1 MDSSLVPLFEK
12 LSVEHTSIRRF
23 TVRAIF
29 SQLRS
34 QPQDLSIVV
43 RQLLSNSSA
52 VVVDEAIAHIITL
65 VESGTIP
72 VEDIINDLLASLPTA
87 GNSCIRPLVAGLGQI
102 MSWCMKDAN
111 APDVFAK
118 WRRGATHPLTK
129 VLQGQ
134 PAAQENVL
142 VLVDEL
148 LRLPARGRVSPAV
161 VLSTLSPFVVFLLL
175 ESPPPA
181 SRSAFPCLL
190 HAHLVRRTC
199 DCSSTQMRH
208 LLLDLLTRA
217 LHYQPARDRPA
228 SEPGRPWLMQAAG
241 DLIDAFEVGESPD
254 EKLYGML
261 LDTLV
266 HVCHEARSCGGT
278 LIAVLRLIQRLT
290 FPRRALLHTHML
302 SFAALLETAACREEA
317 EMLLAVMAMG
327 LWAGGAPGGA
337 GAEYQLQGAQLVL
350 PLLQGRRKLWVLM
363 SAGVKVGY
371 FECERLWEG
380 EGEGGSFG
388 QALSL
393 PEASARKVRTL
404 LQATRGAGES
414 AAGGASDLPRGAH
427 GRQRMLAA
435 SEDVLH
441 RLWHR
446 PEDAIGWLHRVRQT
460 LLPAPAAAAAS
471 KVAAPKQGIGSEVWA
486 DVSRVVGTLLL
497 HSDAA
502 VVVAAAAAI
511 EQMAETSPLGALTL
525 LPTLLYQ
532 LRYRTKERGSPD
544 TAEAQEVSEGRG
556 TSSAGHARMN
566 AAVLRALASLAVQPA
581 CTQPVLGSLGALVS
595 KTAPPRLQAY
605 ALRLLA
611 LVWQHNGRCFQQLKA
626 ALVADEGRGVED
638 SCEVRLAKAA
648 CLRDVCRHHPERAL
662 ELVLLIQA
670 CLGDALAGVVALGL
684 ECLTLLCAADFID
697 FYTAWRVVRRI
708 IPTVP
713 KAPVAARQWVA
724 FLSCGAMDARVHE
737 EASRALVG
745 QLWGCRDAADP
756 SVRQAAYTA
765 LATFRVSLLEELLSE
780 EVPLGR
786 YAELYLQEAQAG
798 PAAAQAASA
807 AKSLLEDALGLE
819 HSRRRTARLRMANTA
834 RSIESSVI
842 PAVANLRKRLQGM
855 YSGTGKAAS
864 TMPAGT
870 QLICT
875 PFIGEGELRGGGDDG
890 CGGKRE
896 LAEAKKAAAAAA
908 AAYRAGFKELAGR
921 VTGSDWNYYLLAG
934 SSWEVYVTR
943 WARAEAR
950 SHAAA
955 AREAAQGK
963 AADSGDAGSA
973 MAHAVGTV
981 WGVLN
986 KHLNDQTSELPLVGE
1001 NAMIAAAALCGSDP
1015 KERGAALGST
1025 AASIVEVLRRCFA
1038 EATTDSRLRAAAM
1051 ALATASPHV
1060 AGAAAVT
1067 AQALAAHLSSAAAS
1081 GPYRPGGVALSGCGE
1096 ALGLLCLHE
1105 VRAEAE
1111 EGACVRVA
1119 AVTLHSLLGLI
1130 GRFCPHL
1137 RPQLHQVA
1145 AATSIRGADVALQ
1158 WDSMPPATNVPD
1170 EGCALLGALLGLGH
1184 VSRIGGRL
1192 GGRAFAAALLSLL
1205 QALLPRAS
1213 PAAGAASATLPDS
1226 LFDWEDPVSASS
1238 NPLGEGARNAL
1249 QAGACAAL
1257 PGVLVAAYGL
1267 GAASDDDILRHV
1279 AQLQGLV
1286 EEAGSEARPRQ
1297 VFGAVCAAAGGLLD
1311 GALACGLHAPRA
1323 VVTGLAA
1330 ALSRAASADLPA
1342 PHRSAA
1348 ALGLANLLG
1357 AQAGLPGMLWTGTAA
1372 SGAAA
1377 EAPAE
1382 GGEAAAALVKA
1393 PLLWEEG
1400 LAELAKGALRTLEA
1414 MSAPAPGEDAKT
1426 LRTCSWALAL
1436 LWQGWKF
1443 RAASACAGPES
1454 AEAGA
1459 AGATGRDAPAEA
1471 GGAVSTLLL
1480 RLQAASSG
1488 DASSTASSPRGSG
1501 SDMAEVAAAAEGL
1514 AMAARL
1520 PALNWSGTC
1529 RRALREGPD
1538 AARCAVLHLAGAHLR
1553 QQTALAQLLEE
1564 ILEPLHF

>member
-1 MDSSLVPLFEK
+1 
-12 LSVEHTSIRRF
+12 
-23 TVRAIF
+23 
-29 SQLRS
+29 
-34 QPQDLSIVV
+34 
-43 RQLLSNSSA
+43 
-52 VVVDEAIAHIITL
+52 
-65 VESGTIP
+65 
-72 VEDIINDLLASLPTA
+72 
-87 GNSCIRPLVAGLGQI
+87 

-350 PLLQGRRKLWVLM
+350 PLL
-363 SAGVKVGY
+363 
-371 FECERLWEG
+371 
-380 EGEGGSFG
+380 
-388 QALSL
+388 
-393 PEASARKVRTL
+393 
-404 LQATRGAGES
+404 
-414 AAGGASDLPRGAH
+414 
-427 GRQRMLAA
+427 
-435 SEDVLH
+435 
-441 RLWHR
+441 
-446 PEDAIGWLHRVRQT
+446 QT

-765 LATFRVSLLEELLSE
+765 LATFRLEELLSE

-834 RSIESSVI
+834 RSKSSVI
-842 PAVANLRKRLQGM
+842 PAVANLRKRLQCLSGLSGGCIATAIARVAAVQRTDDTKTCKALIKLAPTLPEGM

-1051 ALATASPHV
+1051 A
-1060 AGAAAVT
+1060 
-1067 AQALAAHLSSAAAS
+1067 QALAAHLSSAAAS

-1111 EGACVRVA
+1111 EGACVR
-1119 AVTLHSLLGLI
+1119 
-1130 GRFCPHL
+1130 
-1137 RPQLHQVA
+1137 VA